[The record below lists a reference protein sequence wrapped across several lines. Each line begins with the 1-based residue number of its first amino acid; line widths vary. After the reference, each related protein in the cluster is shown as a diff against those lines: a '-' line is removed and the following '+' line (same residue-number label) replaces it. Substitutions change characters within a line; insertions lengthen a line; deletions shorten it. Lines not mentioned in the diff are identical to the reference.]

1 MGALT
6 IPAEAGP
13 LRHHD
18 NDPRLDHVP
27 EDVEEELAAALP
39 ETQGRQFG
47 RFLRG
52 AVWHF
57 VAVLLLAAAAFILW
71 REFRDLS
78 PADLAA
84 AIRAWGWQSAVLA
97 VLFSALSFLLMGL
110 VELMGL
116 RWAGAKIGVRAGLA
130 GGFIACAISHSL
142 GANLLVAGAVRARFY
157 AKYGISLRQVAAATV
172 FNSFTF
178 TVGICTLAGVS
189 LLLAGS
195 DEIAAVSRIANPVAD
210 ILGGLLVTGVTA
222 YIVLC
227 AVLHRPLR
235 AFGHSVKLPSFRMA
249 LAQLVIGTVDNA
261 VAAAILWI
269 LLPAGAVG
277 FFTFV
282 GAYAPSV
289 VVGLISHVPG
299 GVGVFESSVST
310 LLKGL
315 DSAALAAAFLGYRL
329 FFFLLPLMIAGLAL
343 AFDTLRERTR
353 RAA

>member
-1 MGALT
+1 MLH
-6 IPAEAGP
+6 P
-13 LRHHD
+13 D
-18 NDPRLDHVP
+18 NDPRPDHLP
-27 EDVEEELAAALP
+27 EDVEEELAAVLP
-39 ETQGRQFG
+39 ETQGSRFG
-47 RFLRG
+47 RFLGG
-52 AVWHF
+52 AVWHL

-78 PADLAA
+78 PADLAS
-84 AIRAWGWQSAVLA
+84 AIRAWGWDSAVLA
-97 VLFSALSFLLMGL
+97 LFLSAASFFLMGV

-116 RWAGAKIGVRAGLA
+116 RWAGAKIGAGSALA
-130 GGFIACAISHSL
+130 GGFIACGISHSL

-157 AKYGISLRQVAAATV
+157 AKHGITLRQVAAATV

-178 TVGICTLAGVS
+178 TVGICTLAGIS

-195 DEIAAVSRIANPVAD
+195 KEIAAVSRIANPVAD
-210 ILGGLLVTGVTA
+210 ILGGLLVAGVTG

-235 AFGHSVKLPSFRMA
+235 AFGHSVKLPSIRVA
-249 LAQLVIGTVDNA
+249 LAQLAIGTVDNA
-261 VAAAILWI
+261 VAAAILWV
-269 LLPAGAVG
+269 LLPTGAVG

-299 GVGVFESSVST
+299 GVGVFEGSVST
-310 LLKGL
+310 LLRGI
-315 DSAALAAAFLGYRL
+315 DTAALAAAFLGYRL

-343 AFDTLRERTR
+343 AIDTVHERTR
-353 RAA
+353 PRGA

>member
-1 MGALT
+1 LLT
-6 IPAEAGP
+6 PDPTARPDP
-13 LRHHD
+13 L
-18 NDPRLDHVP
+18 P
-27 EDVEEELAAALP
+27 EDVEEELAAVLP
-39 ETQGRQFG
+39 ETQGSRFG
-47 RFLRG
+47 RFLRS

-57 VAVLLLAAAAFILW
+57 VAVLLLGAAAFILW
-71 REFRDLS
+71 REFHDLS
-78 PADLAA
+78 PQDLAA
-84 AIRAWGWQSAVLA
+84 AIAAWGWDSTLLA
-97 VLFSALSFLLMGL
+97 ILFSALSFLLMGV

-116 RWAGAKIGVRAGLA
+116 RWAGAKIGAGQALA

-157 AKYGISLRQVAAATV
+157 GKHGITLRQVAAATV

-178 TVGICTLAGVS
+178 AVGICTLAGAS

-195 DEIAAVSRIANPVAD
+195 KDIAAVSRIANPVAD
-210 ILGGLLVTGVTA
+210 ILGGLLITGVVG

-227 AVLHRPLR
+227 AVLHKPLR
-235 AFGHSVKLPSFRMA
+235 AFGHSVKLPSVRVA

-277 FFTFV
+277 YFTFV

-310 LLKGL
+310 LLKGI

-329 FFFLLPLMIAGLAL
+329 FFFVLPLMIAGLAL
-343 AFDTLRERTR
+343 AYDTLRERTR

>member
-1 MGALT
+1 MLT
-6 IPAEAGP
+6 PNPDA
-13 LRHHD
+13 R
-18 NDPRLDHVP
+18 RDHLP
-27 EDVEEELAAALP
+27 EDVEEELAAVLP
-39 ETQGRQFG
+39 ETQGSHFG
-47 RFLRG
+47 RFLSG

-71 REFRDLS
+71 REFRDLR
-78 PADLAA
+78 PEDLAA
-84 AIRAWGWQSAVLA
+84 AIVAWGWHSTLLA
-97 VLFSALSFLLMGL
+97 IVFSALSFLLMGV

-116 RWAGAKIGVRAGLA
+116 RWAGAKVAPGQALA

-157 AKYGISLRQVAAATV
+157 AKHGITLRQVAAATV

-178 TVGICTLAGVS
+178 AVGICTLAGIS

-195 DEIAAVSRIANPVAD
+195 RDIAAMSRIPNAVAD
-210 ILGGLLVTGVTA
+210 ILGGLLVTGVVG
-222 YIVLC
+222 YIALC
-227 AVLHRPLR
+227 AILHRPLR
-235 AFGHSVKLPSFRMA
+235 AFGHSVKLPSVRVA
-249 LAQLVIGTVDNA
+249 LTQLAIGTVDNA
-261 VAAAILWI
+261 IAAAILWI

-277 FFTFV
+277 YFTFV

-299 GVGVFESSVST
+299 GVGVFEGSVST

-329 FFFLLPLMIAGLAL
+329 FFFLFPLMIAGVAL
-343 AFDTLRERTR
+343 AFDTVRERA
-353 RAA
+353 RAAA